1 MCVIIFHSCA
11 QTKSCS
17 RQTFALERNHTWDFL
32 QHSGNGVKTLCFGE
46 GSENSRFFEQTLAIS
61 FFKPSTLLAIDF
73 KRHKSPK
80 LFKLCWKFWKK
91 CWFLFWF
98 FHILVHIWV
107 SRCDIQSNWWK
118 GWTNWHSAAYRNAVS
133 QWVSG
138 LGDQSC
144 AQSAG
149 KNSMKNEK
157 EGLFTFN
164 LFWGKHETNR
174 KLCRNFKLFLLSIL
188 IASFLIFL
196 FWALLKDVI
205 LQLQILQKDFHRKI
219 TLRTKF
225 ILMSKPIH

>member
-1 MCVIIFHSCA
+1 MCVIIFHSRA
-11 QTKSCS
+11 QTKSCP

-46 GSENSRFFEQTLAIS
+46 GSENSRFFEQTLAIA

-91 CWFLFWF
+91 CWFFFCF

-118 GWTNWHSAAYRNAVS
+118 RRTNWHCAGYRNTVS

-144 AQSAG
+144 AQAAG
-149 KNSMKNEK
+149 KNSMKNK
-157 EGLFTFN
+157 KKGLFVFN
-164 LFWGKHETNR
+164 LFWGKH
-174 KLCRNFKLFLLSIL
+174 
-188 IASFLIFL
+188 
-196 FWALLKDVI
+196 
-205 LQLQILQKDFHRKI
+205 
-219 TLRTKF
+219 
-225 ILMSKPIH
+225 